1 MKNTAKL
8 SATSAAALFIFGALL
23 ACGDPM
29 TGTTNPTTPN
39 LGVYSAPRTAIVAR
53 RNAPLTSDISVSALI
68 GPKGGIIKI
77 KETGLTV
84 QFPARALDSEVQITV
99 TAKAGDMLA
108 YEFQPH
114 GLKFNANVKITQKL
128 DKIDAGSSLAN
139 AFIGY
144 YADPAAVDELTG
156 KAQILEGLPISI
168 AYSDN
173 VVRAHVRHFSGY
185 LVAMGCERNLH

>member
-8 SATSAAALFIFGALL
+8 SATSAAALFIFGALV
-23 ACGDPM
+23 ACGDP

-39 LGVYSAPRTAIVAR
+39 LGVYSTPRTALVAR
-53 RNAPLTSDISVSALI
+53 RSDPLTSDISVSALI
-68 GPKGGIIKI
+68 GRAGGIMKI
-77 KETGLTV
+77 KETGLTI
-84 QFPARALDSEVQITV
+84 QFPVGALDHAVQITV

-128 DKIDAGSSLAN
+128 DKIHAGSSLAN
-139 AFIGY
+139 AFVGY
-144 YADPAAVDELTG
+144 YADPAALDAESGT
-156 KAQILEGLPISI
+156 AQILEGLPISI
-168 AYSDN
+168 ATADR

-185 LVAMGCERNLH
+185 LVASNCLRNFHD